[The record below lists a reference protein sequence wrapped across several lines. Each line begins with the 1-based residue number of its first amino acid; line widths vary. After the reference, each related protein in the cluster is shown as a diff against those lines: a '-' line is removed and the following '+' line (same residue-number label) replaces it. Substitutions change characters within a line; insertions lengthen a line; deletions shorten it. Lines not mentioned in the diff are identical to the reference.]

1 MMDEIKV
8 KNLIL
13 TPCSNAMGMWDL
25 EEKFDGENKKESW
38 SKSYYGMTLERAIEL
53 MVQKLSFD
61 ESRDLREFI
70 CKYKELKEELIE
82 QVKKLKN
89 YGI

>member
-1 MMDEIKV
+1 MMDGIKV

-13 TPCSNAMGMWDL
+13 TPCSNAMGMYDL
-25 EEKFDGENKKESW
+25 EEKFDGKNKKGSW

-61 ESRDLREFI
+61 ESGDLREFI

>member
-13 TPCSNAMGMWDL
+13 TPCSNAMGVWDL
-25 EEKFDGENKKESW
+25 EEKFDGKNKKESW

-61 ESRDLREFI
+61 ESGDLREFI

>member
-1 MMDEIKV
+1 MDKIKV

-13 TPCSNAMGMWDL
+13 TPCSNAIGMWDL
-25 EEKFDGENKKESW
+25 EEKFDGKNKKESW
-38 SKSYYGMTLERAIEL
+38 SKGYYGMTLERAIEL

-61 ESRDLREFI
+61 ESGDLREFI